1 MNLKNIAAL
10 GAIATLSATVIFTPT
25 QAHAMTGEEA
35 VRVIKVIGDYMENL
49 QKIFQPAPTEPQPP
63 TTGGEESQPEPD
75 PTEFESN

>member
-63 TTGGEESQPEPD
+63 TAGGEEGQPEPD